1 MKRLLLAI
9 ALASL
14 AVTPTLAQNKGPT
27 DTRRAK
33 KPAKTRTVKKAVVE
47 CADKTRP
54 DCAKVI
60 DFGKGD
66 RVDGGRPTGDGD
78 AITAVTGGRFG
89 SLIRVRTSFVN
100 QILKSAEGI

>member
-1 MKRLLLAI
+1 MKRLLIAI

-14 AVTPTLAQNKGPT
+14 GATPALAQNKGPT
-27 DTRRAK
+27 DSPGAK
-33 KPAKTRTVKKAVVE
+33 PTKTKTVKKPVKE

-54 DCAKVI
+54 DCARVI

-66 RVDGGRPTGDGD
+66 RVDGDRPTGDGD
-78 AITAVTGGRFG
+78 AITAVTGSRFG
-89 SLIRVRTSFVN
+89 SLIRVRTSFVD